1 MTIPQVTPDT
11 PASPGAFRPIA
22 LSRAW
27 PVGVAFLVILMGA
40 GLSGSSPLGS
50 TSPAA
55 VAILLLLAVVAAGAG
70 VVAVVRTPDAGPT
83 FALTAVSAT
92 VAALLALSPISGP
105 ASGASLT
112 QFLLVGP
119 WHYALI
125 PIVVHFALAIG
136 WPHRR
141 RYWYG
146 LVVGWYILHGAMW
159 FAIALGIVSGEGAMV
174 AAIDGTFRLRLL
186 EPTGLIVAL
195 VALGLALAS
204 PARRSAQ
211 RRATGWAIVAIVLGA
226 APTIAATWLPELSF
240 RLDGVLTTLH
250 LTLPLLAVFGLAAV
264 LSLPFANP
272 VRRDLL
278 AHGISQRLLEER
290 NLDVALRE
298 VATSLQDTF
307 EAEGVAIRLV
317 DPTAV
322 ASVGTLRSAPQGPL
336 PPDTETVDDRR
347 TLVAPIGR
355 GGDPFGEVRLEAA
368 HAGAF
373 GRRER
378 EWLTAF
384 LGPVGAA
391 LRARRR
397 EQLLRQRIEQ
407 LARHLDTGADRVNG
421 VLAQM
426 PVAPAEDGMGVPPPV
441 DAREVLGQLS
451 DGLAA
456 VMRRGEE
463 VETVAL
469 AARERARAAT
479 DEVARALDELQ
490 RLASDLLRLGGH
502 ADAIEAQNL
511 GAQSVAF
518 RTTLLANNAALEATR
533 AGGAGRTFGV
543 LAEEIRRLADA
554 TAESSG
560 AIEARTLALAADV
573 AAIGAATER
582 VRELLG
588 GAIQDAEAGEDAAR
602 RLGEAAGGLM
612 GDTRSLRPALDEAA
626 TVAHRRSARDHH
638 LTATVERFLDER
650 SALAR
655 AMLQHRTTLGRL
667 EDELRRAAGG
677 TPTARRVGVL
687 RTGGDEEG

>member
-1 MTIPQVTPDT
+1 MTIPSFDPDT
-11 PASPGAFRPIA
+11 PVSPGGIGPLPLAT
-22 LSRAW
+22 AW
-27 PVGVAFLVILMGA
+27 PLLVAVLVIMVGA
-40 GLSGSSPLGS
+40 GLSGFSPLGT
-50 TSPAA
+50 TSVAA
-55 VAILLLLAVVAAGAG
+55 VTILILMAMLTAGAG
-70 VVAVVRTPDAGPT
+70 VIAAVRTPDAGPT
-83 FALTAVSAT
+83 FALTALAAT
-92 VAALLALSPISGP
+92 VASLLALSPIDAP
-105 ASGASLT
+105 ASAASLT

-119 WHYALI
+119 WHYLLV

-159 FAIALGIVSGEGAMV
+159 LATVLGIVAGEETLI
-174 AAIDGTFRLRLL
+174 AAVDGTFRLRLL
-186 EPTGLIVAL
+186 EPAGMVVAL
-195 VALGLALAS
+195 AALGLALAS
-204 PARRSAQ
+204 PARRTAQ

-226 APTIAATWLPELSF
+226 VPTVAATWFPEIEL
-240 RLDGVLTTLH
+240 RLDGVLTTIH
-250 LTLPLLAVFGLAAV
+250 LALPFLALFGLAAV
-264 LSLPFANP
+264 LALPFANP

-278 AHGISQRLLEER
+278 AYGISQRLLEER

-298 VATSLQDTF
+298 VATALQDTF

-317 DPTAV
+317 DPIAA
-322 ASVGTLRSAPQGPL
+322 ASVGSLRSPLQGPL

-397 EQLLRQRIEQ
+397 EQLLRQRIET
-407 LARHLDTGADRVNG
+407 LARHLDAAADRVG
-421 VLAQM
+421 ATLAQL
-426 PVAPAEDGMGVPPPV
+426 PIAPGDDGMGIPPTV

-463 VETVAL
+463 VESVATT
-469 AARERARAAT
+469 ARERARAAT

-490 RLASDLLRLGGH
+490 RLVSDLLRLGGH
-502 ADAIEAQNL
+502 ADAIGAQNL

-533 AGGAGRTFGV
+533 AGSAGRTFGV

-554 TAESSG
+554 TAESSA

-582 VRELLG
+582 VRDLLG

-602 RLGEAAGGLM
+602 RLGDVAGTLL
-612 GDTRSLRPALDEAA
+612 GDTRSLRPALEEAA

-638 LTATVERFLDER
+638 LTATMERFLDER
-650 SALAR
+650 GALAR
-655 AMLQHRTTLGRL
+655 AMTQHRTALGRL
-667 EDELRRAAGG
+667 EEDLRGAGGG
-677 TPTARRVGVL
+677 TPVARRVGVL
-687 RTGGDEEG
+687 RTGVDEA

>member
-1 MTIPQVTPDT
+1 MTIPPTDPVTP
-11 PASPGAFRPIA
+11 AAPGGIGPIPLA
-22 LSRAW
+22 TAW
-27 PVGVAFLVILMGA
+27 PLLVAVLVITLGA
-40 GLSGSSPLGS
+40 GLSGFSALGT
-50 TSPAA
+50 TSVAA
-55 VAILLLLAVVAAGAG
+55 TTILILMAVLAAGAG
-70 VVAVVRTPDAGPT
+70 VLAVVRTPDAAPT
-83 FALTAVSAT
+83 FALTALSAT
-92 VAALLALSPISGP
+92 VASLLALSPIDTP
-105 ASGASLT
+105 ASMASLT

-119 WHYALI
+119 WHYLLI

-146 LVVGWYILHGAMW
+146 FMVGWYILHGAMW
-159 FAIALGIVSGEGAMV
+159 LATALGIVAGEDSLI
-174 AAIDGTFRLRLL
+174 AAVDGTFRLRLL
-186 EPTGLIVAL
+186 EPAGMVIAL
-195 VALGLALAS
+195 AALGLALAS
-204 PARRSAQ
+204 PARRTAQ
-211 RRATGWAIVAIVLGA
+211 RRATAWAIVAIVLGA
-226 APTIAATWLPELSF
+226 VPTIIATWLPEIEF
-240 RLDGVLTTLH
+240 QLDGVLTTVH
-250 LTLPLLAVFGLAAV
+250 LSMPFLALFGLTAV

-290 NLDVALRE
+290 NLDVALRD
-298 VATSLQDTF
+298 VATALQDTF

-317 DPTAV
+317 DPV
-322 ASVGTLRSAPQGPL
+322 AGATVGSLRSAPQGPL
-336 PPDTETVDDRR
+336 PPDAETVDDRR

-397 EQLLRQRIEQ
+397 EQLLRQRIET
-407 LARHLDTGADRVNG
+407 LSRHLETGADRVG
-421 VLAQM
+421 AALAQM
-426 PVAPAEDGMGVPPPV
+426 PVAPGEDGMGVPPAV

-456 VMRRGEE
+456 VVRRGEE
-463 VETVAL
+463 VESVAT
-469 AARERARAAT
+469 AARDRARAAT

-490 RLASDLLRLGGH
+490 RLIGDLLRLGGH
-502 ADAIEAQNL
+502 ADAIGGQNL

-533 AGGAGRTFGV
+533 AGSAGRTFGV

-554 TAESSG
+554 TAESSA
-560 AIEARTLALAADV
+560 AIEARTLTLAADV

-582 VRELLG
+582 VRDLLG
-588 GAIQDAEAGEDAAR
+588 GAIQDAEAGEEAAR
-602 RLGEAAGGLM
+602 RLGDVAGTLL

-650 SALAR
+650 GALAR
-655 AMLQHRTTLGRL
+655 AMTQHRMALGRL
-667 EDELRRAAGG
+667 EEELRGAASG
-677 TPTARRVGVL
+677 TPGARRVGML
-687 RTGGDEEG
+687 RTGGEER

>member
-1 MTIPQVTPDT
+1 MTTPPTDPDT
-11 PASPGAFRPIA
+11 PAAPGGIGPLA
-22 LSRAW
+22 LTRAW
-27 PVGVAFLVILMGA
+27 PLVVAILVILVGA
-40 GLSGSSPLGS
+40 GLSGLSPLGS

-55 VAILLLLAVVAAGAG
+55 VVILILLAVIAAGAG

-83 FALTAVSAT
+83 FALTALSAT
-92 VAALLALSPISGP
+92 VAALLALSPIDAP
-105 ASGASLT
+105 AAGASLI

-119 WHYALI
+119 WHYALT
-125 PIVVHFALAIG
+125 PILVHFALAIG

-159 FAIALGIVSGEGAMV
+159 FTIALGIVAGEDALI
-174 AAIDGTFRLRLL
+174 AAVDGTFRLRLL
-186 EPTGLIVAL
+186 EPVGIVVAL

-204 PARRSAQ
+204 PARRTAQ

-226 APTIAATWLPELSF
+226 VPTIAATWLPEISF

-250 LTLPLLAVFGLAAV
+250 LTLPLLVLFGLTAV
-264 LSLPFANP
+264 LALPFANP

-290 NLDVALRE
+290 NLDVALRD
-298 VATSLQDTF
+298 VATSLQETF

-317 DPTAV
+317 NPAAV
-322 ASVGTLRSAPQGPL
+322 ATVGTLRSAPDGPL

-407 LARHLDTGADRVNG
+407 LARHLDTGANQLG
-421 VLAQM
+421 AVLAQM

-463 VETVAL
+463 VEAVAT
-469 AARERARAAT
+469 AARDRARAAT

-533 AGGAGRTFGV
+533 AGSAGRTFGV

-554 TAESSG
+554 TAESSS

-573 AAIGAATER
+573 TAIGAATER
-582 VRELLG
+582 VRDLLG

-602 RLGEAAGGLM
+602 RLGDVAGTLL

-650 SALAR
+650 GALAR
-655 AMLQHRTTLGRL
+655 AMGQHRMTLGRL
-667 EDELRRAAGG
+667 EEELRRVAGG
-677 TPTARRVGVL
+677 TPTVRRVGVL
-687 RTGGDEEG
+687 RTGGEDA

>member
-1 MTIPQVTPDT
+1 MLACMAGA
-11 PASPGAFRPIA
+11 ASGGFGA
-22 LSRAW
+22 
-27 PVGVAFLVILMGA
+27 
-40 GLSGSSPLGS
+40 LGT
-50 TSPAA
+50 TSAAA
-55 VAILLLLAVVAAGAG
+55 VAILVLLSLIAVGAGAVVL
-70 VVAVVRTPDAGPT
+70 VRTPDAGPT
-83 FALTAVSAT
+83 FALTALSAT
-92 VAALLALSPISGP
+92 VASRLSLSPIDAP
-105 ASGASLT
+105 AEVASLL
-112 QFLLVGP
+112 QFVLVGP

-146 LVVGWYILHGAMW
+146 FVVGWYILQGAMW
-159 FAIALGIVSGEGAMV
+159 FTVALGVVAGEEALV
-174 AAIDGTFRLRLL
+174 AAVDGTFRLRLL
-186 EPTGLIVAL
+186 EPAGIVVAL

-226 APTIAATWLPELSF
+226 APSIAAIWIPAIAF

-250 LTLPLLAVFGLAAV
+250 LTLPLLVLFGLTAV

-298 VATSLQDTF
+298 VATLLLDTF
-307 EAEGVAIRLV
+307 EAEGVAVRLV
-317 DPTAV
+317 DPTTV
-322 ASVGTLRSAPQGPL
+322 ATVGSLRSTSQGQL
-336 PPDTETVDDRR
+336 PPDAEMLDDRR

-397 EQLLRQRIEQ
+397 EQLLRQRIEH
-407 LARHLDTGADRVNG
+407 LARQLDTGADRLG
-421 VLAQM
+421 AVLAQM

-456 VMRRGEE
+456 VVRRGEE
-463 VETVAL
+463 VETVAS

-490 RLASDLLRLGGH
+490 RLAGDLLRLGGH
-502 ADAIEAQNL
+502 ADAIESQNL

-573 AAIGAATER
+573 TAIGAATER
-582 VRELLG
+582 VRDLLG

-602 RLGEAAGGLM
+602 RLGDVAGTLL

-650 SALAR
+650 GALAR
-655 AMLQHRTTLGRL
+655 AMGQHRTTLGRL
-667 EDELRRAAGG
+667 EEDLRRAAGG

-687 RTGGDEEG
+687 RTGGEEA